1 MSDLKVTVDAETCS
15 GCGVCEG
22 TAPEVFAI
30 NDDGVAQVQ
39 PEGLANAADEE
50 VVEAAEGCPC
60 EAILVVNPAG
70 EQVVPA

>member
-1 MSDLKVTVDAETCS
+1 MSELKVTVDGDTCS

-22 TAPEVFAI
+22 TAPEVYAI
-30 NDDGVAQVQ
+30 NDDGVAEVK
-39 PEGLANAADEE
+39 PDGLAAAADAE

-60 EAILVVNPAG
+60 EAITVVNAAG